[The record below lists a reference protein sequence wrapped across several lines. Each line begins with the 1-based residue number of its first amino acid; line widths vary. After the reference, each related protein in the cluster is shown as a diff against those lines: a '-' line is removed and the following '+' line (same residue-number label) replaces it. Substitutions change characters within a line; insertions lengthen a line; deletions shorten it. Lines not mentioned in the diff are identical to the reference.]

1 MFDLP
6 PTRSELHV
14 YYHPTVLPPN
24 TSPVVSTTGEAGC
37 AQSGDAEITV
47 RARRRVFDNTVFSV
61 YADHIADKNGNEVP
75 QYLSVVPKCL
85 LADSIAGVAVLPVR
99 DGRVGL
105 IRVFRHPLG
114 KWSWEAIKGHAE
126 PGEDARDAAARELLE
141 ESGFSVAPDKFI
153 DLGAVAPEGGVIDG
167 RSRLFVG
174 EMTEQAEK
182 VVTPELGHG
191 DMVFYSQDEIDD
203 LIERGEIEDA
213 STLVLVYKW
222 RITRAS
228 AVGKLKFHCVKR
240 TWQTTSI

>member
-1 MFDLP
+1 VA
-6 PTRSELHV
+6 E
-14 YYHPTVLPPN
+14 
-24 TSPVVSTTGEAGC
+24 C
-37 AQSGDAEITV
+37 APARDAEITV
-47 RARRRVFDNTVFSV
+47 RARRLVFENTVFSV
-61 YADHIADKNGNEVP
+61 YADHVADKNGNEVP

-126 PGEDARDAAARELLE
+126 PSENARDVAARELLE
-141 ESGFSVAPDKFI
+141 ESGFSVAADKFI
-153 DLGAVAPEGGVIDG
+153 DLGAIAPEGGVIEG

-174 EMTEQAEK
+174 VLTEQAEK

-191 DMVFYSQDEIDD
+191 ELVFYSQDEIDD

-213 STLVLVYKW
+213 STLVAIYKW
-222 RITRAS
+222 QIVRAS
-228 AVGKLKFHCVKR
+228 ADEVSNLHCVKR
-240 TWQTTSI
+240 A

>member
-1 MFDLP
+1 MA
-6 PTRSELHV
+6 E
-14 YYHPTVLPPN
+14 
-24 TSPVVSTTGEAGC
+24 C
-37 AQSGDAEITV
+37 APARDAEITV
-47 RARRRVFDNTVFSV
+47 RARRLVFENTVFSV
-61 YADHIADKNGNEVP
+61 YADHVADKNGNEVP

-126 PGEDARDAAARELLE
+126 PSENARDVAARELLE
-141 ESGFSVAPDKFI
+141 ESGFSVAADKFI
-153 DLGAVAPEGGVIDG
+153 DLGAIAPEGGVIEG

-174 EMTEQAEK
+174 VLTEQAEK

-191 DMVFYSQDEIDD
+191 ELVFYSQDEIDD

-213 STLVLVYKW
+213 STLVAIYKW
-222 RITRAS
+222 QIVRAS
-228 AVGKLKFHCVKR
+228 ADEVSNLHCVKR
-240 TWQTTSI
+240 A

>member
-1 MFDLP
+1 V
-6 PTRSELHV
+6 H
-14 YYHPTVLPPN
+14 YHPTIFPLN
-24 TSPVVSTTGEAGC
+24 AAPVVSATREAGRSH
-37 AQSGDAEITV
+37 SGDAEITV
-47 RARRRVFDNTVFSV
+47 RARRLVFENTVYSV

-114 KWSWEAIKGHAE
+114 KWSWEAIKGHVE
-126 PGEDARDAAARELLE
+126 PGENARDAAARELLE
-141 ESGFSVAPDKFI
+141 ESGFSVVPVNLF
-153 DLGAVAPEGGVIDG
+153 DLCAIAPEGGLIEG

-174 EMTEQAEK
+174 LLAGKAEK

-191 DMVFYSQDEIDD
+191 DLVFYSQDEIDD

-213 STLVLVYKW
+213 STLVIL
-222 RITRAS
+222 
-228 AVGKLKFHCVKR
+228 LKMRLKKR
-240 TWQTTSI
+240 TPVPR